1 MSTPALVLPLLYRR
15 RRAFF
20 LLRCTQ
26 QVRTA
31 ALAPELLRAAAALA
45 VVAGWGALA
54 ALLAS

>member
-1 MSTPALVLPLLYRR
+1 MSTPTLVLPLLYRR

-31 ALAPELLRAAAALA
+31 ALGQELLRAAAAMA

-54 ALLAS
+54 VLLAG

>member
-1 MSTPALVLPLLYRR
+1 MSTPALVLSLPYRR

-31 ALAPELLRAAAALA
+31 ALVPELLRAAAALA
-45 VVAGWGALA
+45 VVVGWGALA
-54 ALLAS
+54 VLLAG